1 MDQTFQPDFSQVI
14 LHSIVEGLPIR
25 AFWKD
30 RDSRYLGCNTLFAI
44 DAGFTRPDELI
55 GKTDF
60 DMGWNDLA
68 EIYRAD
74 DLRVMESEVPKLAYE
89 EPQTSHEG
97 KIIWVRTSKVPLRDA
112 EQNVIGILGVF
123 EDITA
128 HKQAEETQKRLTRA
142 LRILSKCNQ
151 VLVHVQNEQELL
163 DEICQLVVENGY
175 LMAWVGFA
183 ENDTAKTVRPVAQS
197 GAGDEYLDRANITWA
212 DTERGQG
219 PTGTAIRTGLTVVN
233 QDYLSNPRMAPWRE
247 SAMERGYQSSAAL
260 PLLCDNKVLG
270 AFTLYAPE
278 PRAFIPEEV
287 TLLEELANDLAFGIV
302 TVRTR
307 AEHDRIVAEQ
317 QQHAEILLRS
327 MEDSIK
333 AMAATVEARDPYTSG
348 HQSRVSQL
356 AVAISK
362 EMGLPDETI
371 NGIGLAASVHD
382 LGKISVP
389 AEILSKPGGLTE
401 VEFMLVK
408 QHVQRGYDILK
419 DIEFPWPLATNVWQH
434 HERLDGSGYPQGLK
448 GEQILLG
455 SRILAVADVV
465 EAMASHRPYRP
476 ALGIEAA
483 LEEIELRRGT
493 RYDQDVV
500 DACVKLFRQ
509 LAYKFPSEHA
519 HFNGN

>member
-1 MDQTFQPDFSQVI
+1 M
-14 LHSIVEGLPIR
+14 R
-25 AFWKD
+25 A
-30 RDSRYLGCNTLFAI
+30 R
-44 DAGFTRPDELI
+44 
-55 GKTDF
+55 
-60 DMGWNDLA
+60 
-68 EIYRAD
+68 
-74 DLRVMESEVPKLAYE
+74 
-89 EPQTSHEG
+89 
-97 KIIWVRTSKVPLRDA
+97 
-112 EQNVIGILGVF
+112 
-123 EDITA
+123 
-128 HKQAEETQKRLTRA
+128 
-142 LRILSKCNQ
+142 
-151 VLVHVQNEQELL
+151 
-163 DEICQLVVENGY
+163 
-175 LMAWVGFA
+175 
-183 ENDTAKTVRPVAQS
+183 
-197 GAGDEYLDRANITWA
+197 DEYLDRANITWA

-219 PTGTAIRTGLTVVN
+219 PTGAAIRTGLTVVN
-233 QDYLSNPRMAPWRE
+233 QDYLSNPKMAPWRE
-247 SAMERGYQSSAAL
+247 SAIKRGYQSSAAL

-278 PRAFIPEEV
+278 PSAFIPEEV

-302 TVRTR
+302 TLRTR
-307 AEHDRIVAEQ
+307 AERDRIAVER

-333 AMAATVEARDPYTSG
+333 AIAATVEARDPYTSG

-448 GEQILLG
+448 GDQIMLG

-483 LEEIELRRGT
+483 LEEIELHRGT
-493 RYDQDVV
+493 LYDQDVV
-500 DACVKLFRQ
+500 DACIKLFHQR
-509 LAYKFPSEHA
+509 AYKFPT
-519 HFNGN
+519 

>member
-1 MDQTFQPDFSQVI
+1 MDQTSQPDFSQVI

-60 DMGWNDLA
+60 DMGWKDLA

-74 DLRVMESEVPKLAYE
+74 DLRVMESEIPKLAYE
-89 EPQTSHEG
+89 EPQATREG
-97 KIIWVRTSKVPLRDA
+97 RITWVRTSKVPLRDA
-112 EQNVIGILGVF
+112 EHNVIGILGVF

-128 HKQAEETQKRLTRA
+128 QRQAEETQKRLTRA

-183 ENDTAKTVRPVAQS
+183 EDDIVKTVRPVAQS
-197 GAGDEYLDRANITWA
+197 GATDEYLDRVNITWA

-219 PTGTAIRTGLTVVN
+219 PTGAAIRTGLTVVN
-233 QDYLSNPRMAPWRE
+233 QDYLSNPKMAPWRE
-247 SAMERGYQSSAAL
+247 SAMKLGYQSSAAL
-260 PLLCDNKVLG
+260 PLVCDNKVLG

-278 PRAFIPEEV
+278 PSAFIPEEV
-287 TLLEELANDLAFGIV
+287 KLLEELASDLAFGIV
-302 TVRTR
+302 TLRTK
-307 AEHDRIVAEQ
+307 AERDRIAVDH
-317 QQHAEILLRS
+317 QQHAEILLRG

-333 AMAATVEARDPYTSG
+333 AIAATVEARDPYTSG

-434 HERLDGSGYPQGLK
+434 HERMDGSGYPQGLK

-483 LEEIELRRGT
+483 LEEIELHRGT
-493 RYDQDVV
+493 LYDQNVV
-500 DACVKLFRQ
+500 DACIKLFHQR
-509 LAYKFPSEHA
+509 AYTFPP
-519 HFNGN
+519 

>member
-60 DMGWNDLA
+60 DMGWKDLA

-89 EPQTSHEG
+89 EPQTSPEG

-112 EQNVIGILGVF
+112 EQDVIGILGVF

-128 HKQAEETQKRLTRA
+128 HKQAEEIQKRLTRA

-183 ENDTAKTVRPVAQS
+183 ENDAGKTVRPVAQS
-197 GAGDEYLDRANITWA
+197 GSRDEYLDRANITWA

-219 PTGTAIRTGLTVVN
+219 PTGAAIRTGLTVVN
-233 QDYLSNPRMAPWRE
+233 QDYLSNPKMAPWRE
-247 SAMERGYQSSAAL
+247 SAIKRGYQSSAAL

-278 PRAFIPEEV
+278 PSAFIPEEV

-302 TVRTR
+302 TLRTR
-307 AEHDRIVAEQ
+307 AERDRIAVER

-333 AMAATVEARDPYTSG
+333 AIAATVEARDPYTSG

-448 GEQILLG
+448 GDQIMLG

-483 LEEIELRRGT
+483 LEEIELHRGT
-493 RYDQDVV
+493 LYDQDVV
-500 DACVKLFRQ
+500 DACIKLFHQR
-509 LAYKFPSEHA
+509 AYKFPT
-519 HFNGN
+519 

>member
-60 DMGWNDLA
+60 DMGWKDLA

-74 DLRVMESEVPKLAYE
+74 DLRVMESEVPKLA
-89 EPQTSHEG
+89 HEG
-97 KIIWVRTSKVPLRDA
+97 RIIWVRTSKVPLRDA
-112 EQNVIGILGVF
+112 DQNVIGILGVF

-128 HKQAEETQKRLTRA
+128 HKQAEESQKRLTRA
-142 LRILSKCNQ
+142 LRILSKCNH
-151 VLVHVQNEQELL
+151 VLVHVHNEQELL
-163 DEICQLVVENGY
+163 SEICQLVVENGY
-175 LMAWVGFA
+175 LMSWVGFA
-183 ENDTAKTVRPVAQS
+183 ENDAAKTVRPVAQS
-197 GAGDEYLDRANITWA
+197 GARNGYLDRANITWA

-219 PTGTAIRTGLTVVN
+219 PTGTAIRTGVTVVN
-233 QDYLSNPRMAPWRE
+233 QDYLSNPRMAPWRD
-247 SAMERGYQSSAAL
+247 SAIKLGYQSSAAL
-260 PLLCDNKVLG
+260 PLICDNNVLG

-278 PRAFIPEEV
+278 PSAFIPEEV

-302 TVRTR
+302 TLRTKAER
-307 AEHDRIVAEQ
+307 DRIAAEH

-327 MEDSIK
+327 LEDSVK
-333 AMAATVEARDPYTSG
+333 AIAATVEARDPYTSG
-348 HQSRVSQL
+348 HQSRVSLL
-356 AVAISK
+356 AVAIAE

-419 DIEFPWPLATNVWQH
+419 DIAFPWPLATNVWQH
-434 HERLDGSGYPQGLK
+434 HERMDSSGYPQGLK

-483 LEEIELRRGT
+483 LEEIELHRGT
-493 RYDQDVV
+493 RYDGNVV
-500 DACVKLFRQ
+500 DACIKLFRQ
-509 LAYKFPSEHA
+509 RSYKFTA
-519 HFNGN
+519 

>member
-44 DAGFTRPDELI
+44 DAGFTRRDELI

-60 DMGWNDLA
+60 DMGWKDLA

-89 EPQTSHEG
+89 EPQTSPEG

-128 HKQAEETQKRLTRA
+128 HKQAEEIQKRLTRA

-183 ENDTAKTVRPVAQS
+183 ENDAGKTVRPVAQS
-197 GAGDEYLDRANITWA
+197 GSRDEYLDRANITWA

-219 PTGTAIRTGLTVVN
+219 PTGAAIRTGLTVVN
-233 QDYLSNPRMAPWRE
+233 QDYLSNPKMAPWRE
-247 SAMERGYQSSAAL
+247 SAIKRGYQSSAAL

-278 PRAFIPEEV
+278 PSAFIPEEV

-302 TVRTR
+302 TLRTR
-307 AEHDRIVAEQ
+307 AERDRIAVEH

-333 AMAATVEARDPYTSG
+333 AIAATVEARDPYTSG
-348 HQSRVSQL
+348 HQSRVGQL

-448 GEQILLG
+448 GDQIMLG

-483 LEEIELRRGT
+483 LEEIELHRGT
-493 RYDQDVV
+493 LYDQDVV
-500 DACVKLFRQ
+500 DACIKLFHQR
-509 LAYKFPSEHA
+509 AYKFPT
-519 HFNGN
+519 